1 MGRGLLFLTGGMF
14 IVVGIIQLGINNRQ
28 QMLPQRT
35 IEYHTENQSKNITT
49 SLIDYAISEIR
60 EDQEWKGSG
69 GNGFTSSDFLGGEGS
84 IRVYDRDDFLD
95 STVDVPD
102 NSIPLWDEFTLLL
115 HATATYEGKEI
126 ETEVMLTKDAFSKF
140 SYFTDVEQS
149 NIWFFGGDELT
160 GRVHSNGQLNIA
172 GDPTFHGLVTS
183 TQMYREHSGG
193 ADPQFLGG
201 TIFDHEAI
209 DLPTDE
215 QLNALRFAS
224 NNGGL
229 KYDRPIRIE
238 LNNNGTAKIQEL
250 SFHPRFGA
258 RVEQEHN
265 ITLSSYN
272 GVISSSEK
280 IWINGALKGQ
290 LTVHSEDDIEILG
303 DLTYSEDPRDNPAS
317 SDILGLVSEKQVYV
331 DDDAHRDNG
340 SQDLEIHASIMA
352 LDKSFT
358 VEDYSGGSPRGELK
372 ILGGLIQERR
382 GPVGTFSG
390 GSLRSGYSKNYEYDE
405 RLERMFPP
413 SFPRESFFSVVYWKD
428 NPQ

>member
-69 GNGFTSSDFLGGEGS
+69 GNGFSSSDFLGGEGS

-102 NSIPLWDEFTLLL
+102 NSIPFWNEFTLLL
-115 HATATYEGKEI
+115 HATATYEGKEV

-209 DLPTDE
+209 DLPTDD
-215 QLNALRFAS
+215 QLDILRAAS
-224 NNGGL
+224 NNGGIKFDHEVFITL
-229 KYDRPIRIE
+229 NSDGTTRILE
-238 LNNNGTAKIQEL
+238 NVNGNWNNN
-250 SFHPRFGA
+250 P
-258 RVEQEHN
+258 VEHN
-265 ITLSSYN
+265 FTLSNYN

-280 IWINGALKGQ
+280 VYIKGQLKGQ

-317 SDILGLVSEKQVYV
+317 SDILGLVSEAQVLV

-340 SQDLEIHASIMA
+340 SQNLEIHASIMA
-352 LDKSFT
+352 LDRSFT
-358 VEDYSGGSPRGELK
+358 VEDYWEGSPKGELK

-413 SFPRESFFSVVYWKD
+413 SFPRESFFSIVYWKD
-428 NPQ
+428 NLQ

>member
-60 EDQEWKGSG
+60 EDQEWKGVG
-69 GNGFTSSDFLGGEGS
+69 GNGYSSQDFLGGEGN

-95 STVDVPD
+95 PSVNVPD
-102 NSIPLWDEFTLLL
+102 NSIPAWDEFTLLL
-115 HATATYEGKEI
+115 HATANYEGNEI
-126 ETEVMLTKDAFSKF
+126 ETEVMLTKDSFSKF

-183 TQMYREHSGG
+183 TQMWREHSGG

-201 TIFDHEAI
+201 AIFDHDAI
-209 DLPTDE
+209 DLPTNE
-215 QLNALRFAS
+215 QLNALRVAS
-224 NNGGL
+224 DNGGL
-229 KYDRPIRIE
+229 KFNNQISIR
-238 LNNNGTAKIQEL
+238 LNNDGTARILENVNNNWNNN
-250 SFHPRFGA
+250 P
-258 RVEQEHN
+258 VEHN
-265 ITLSSYN
+265 ITLSNYN

-280 IWINGALKGQ
+280 VWIKGELQ
-290 LTVHSEDDIEILG
+290 GGLTVHSENDIEILG
-303 DLTYSEDPRDNPAS
+303 DLTYVDDPTVNPGSE
-317 SDILGLVSEKQVYV
+317 DILGLVSEKQVYV
-331 DDDAHRDNG
+331 DDDAHQDNG

-352 LDKSFT
+352 LDRSFT
-358 VEDYSGGSPRGELK
+358 VEDYSSGSPRGELK

-413 SFPRESFFSVVYWKD
+413 SFPRESFFSIVYWKE
-428 NPQ
+428 NLQ

>member
-35 IEYHTENQSKNITT
+35 IEYHTENQSRNITT

-60 EDQEWKGSG
+60 EDQRWKGTG
-69 GNGFTSSDFLGGEGS
+69 GNGFSSTDFLGGEGR
-84 IRVYDRDDFLD
+84 IRVYDRNDFLD

-115 HATATYEGKEI
+115 HATSNYEGREI
-126 ETEVMLTKDAFSKF
+126 EAEVMLTKDAFSKF

-183 TQMYREHSGG
+183 TQMWREHSGG

-201 TIFDHEAI
+201 AEFDHEEI

-215 QLNALRFAS
+215 QLNALRFS
-224 NNGGL
+224 SDNGGL
-229 KYDRPIRIE
+229 KFDHEVFITLNSDGTTRILE
-238 LNNNGTAKIQEL
+238 NVNGNWNNN
-250 SFHPRFGA
+250 P
-258 RVEQEHN
+258 VEHN
-265 ITLSSYN
+265 FTLSNYN

-280 IWINGALKGQ
+280 VYIKGQLKGQ

-317 SDILGLVSEKQVYV
+317 SDILGLVSEAQVLV

-340 SQDLEIHASIMA
+340 SQNLEIHASIMA

-358 VEDYSGGSPRGELK
+358 VEDYWEGSPKGELK

-413 SFPRESFFSVVYWKD
+413 SFPRESFFSIVYWKD
-428 NPQ
+428 NLR